1 MKYLFNSHPLQDE
14 SITIGLTKNMT
25 VSFQLALTTKWIPSW
40 IFHLAASAGKVKFT
54 LYHNTRRCHFNS
66 HSLRSVSG
74 KSSAFPI
81 VLILSTRARYGAYL
95 GKQHEYIR
103 EVHLSTRTLYG
114 VYLRSFFFT
123 CGIFSFQLAP
133 STECIL
139 FFWPLCHIL
148 KISTRTLYGVY
159 QYNIDVKPG
168 GLLFQLAPS
177 TECISKMA

>member
-1 MKYLFNSHPLQDE
+1 M
-14 SITIGLTKNMT
+14 
-25 VSFQLALTTKWIPSW
+25 SFQLALTTECITLFAFPL
-40 IFHLAASAGKVKFT
+40 FHQSP
-54 LYHNTRRCHFNS
+54 FNS

-159 QYNIDVKPG
+159 RVICYHF
-168 GLLFQLAPS
+168 LLL
-177 TECISKMA
+177 I